1 MCSTI
6 HVEACVNLSACN
18 IEGVNNDCLTHGN
31 LYNYGMCRALVVNC
45 LAHGN
50 LYNYGMCRALVVNCL
65 AHGNLYN

>member
-31 LYNYGMCRALVVNC
+31 LYNYSMCRALVNC
-45 LAHGN
+45 LTHGN
-50 LYNYGMCRALVVNCL
+50 LYN
-65 AHGNLYN
+65 